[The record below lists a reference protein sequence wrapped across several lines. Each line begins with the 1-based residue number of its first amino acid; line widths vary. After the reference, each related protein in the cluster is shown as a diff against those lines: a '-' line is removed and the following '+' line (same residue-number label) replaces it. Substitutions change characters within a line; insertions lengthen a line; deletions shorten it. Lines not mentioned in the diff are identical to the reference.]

1 MKTLNTD
8 DNNDLFLEGRN
19 ISIATDIRAVAKVC
33 EQVVQ
38 TQRGELQ
45 FDITRGIPWFETVF
59 ASPRYLKLW
68 ASNMTDAFNS
78 VTNVTGVTSF
88 KYQVSDRTVKYVA
101 QINSIY
107 GKAAIN
113 G

>member
-1 MKTLNTD
+1 MQTLNTD
-8 DNNDLFLEGRN
+8 ENNDLFLDGKN
-19 ISIATDIRAVAKVC
+19 IALATGVQAVAKVC

-59 ASPRYLKLW
+59 SSIRYIKLW
-68 ASNMTDAFNS
+68 ASDMVLAFES
-78 VTNVTGVTSF
+78 VANVTVVTSF
-88 KYQVSDRTVKYVA
+88 KYEVKDRAVKYVA
-101 QINSIY
+101 QINSTF
-107 GKAAIN
+107 GKVALN

>member
-8 DNNDLFLEGRN
+8 ENNDLFLDGKN
-19 ISIATDIRAVAKVC
+19 IALAYDVAAVGKVC
-33 EQVVQ
+33 EQIVQ

-45 FDITRGIPWFETVF
+45 FDITRGIPWFETIF
-59 ASPRYLKLW
+59 ASIRYIKLW
-68 ASNMTDAFNS
+68 ASDMVLAFEG
-78 VTNVTGVTSF
+78 VANVTGVTSF
-88 KYQVSDRTVKYVA
+88 KYEISERNVKYVA

-107 GKAAIN
+107 GKVALN

>member
-1 MKTLNTD
+1 MRTLNTD
-8 DNNDLFLEGRN
+8 ENNDLFLDRGAF
-19 ISIATDIRAVAKVC
+19 ATASDVRAVAKVC

-45 FDITRGIPWFETVF
+45 FDTTRGIPWFETVF
-59 ASPRYLKLW
+59 ASIRYIKLW
-68 ASNMTDAFNS
+68 ASKMTDAFKS
-78 VTNVTGVTSF
+78 VPNVTGVTSF
-88 KYQVSDRTVKYVA
+88 KYEVKDRTVKYVA

-107 GKAAIN
+107 GKAVLN